1 MGLRRHQG
9 RGSHGRVN
17 YLASV
22 SDLMSALLFVFI
34 LTLAVAIIQA
44 RHAAEEAK
52 EQTTRALEAQTRLE
66 SAQGR
71 LESVQKRLAVVEN
84 RLAGNQAALQGLLSG
99 LSEELRREGL
109 PVDIDP
115 VRGVLRLPESA
126 VTFPVGSSY
135 LDPVNL
141 KRVKLVGSAL
151 ADTLPCYQAE
161 GLEKEACRR
170 QNPNGHTLEAVF
182 IEGHTDNQAYRDDK
196 TGRRNR
202 ILSTARSNAV
212 YDAMVSRNERLE
224 TLRNMSGERLFS
236 LSGYGSERPLEGHD
250 WEKPTDDPA
259 NRRIEFRF
267 IMTPPAISEEESRLI
282 DAEPAKETAS

>member
-1 MGLRRHQG
+1 MGLRRHHG
-9 RGSHGRVN
+9 RSEHGRVN

-44 RHAAEEAK
+44 RSAAEDAK
-52 EQTTRALEAQTRLE
+52 SQTARALNAQERLE
-66 SAQGR
+66 A
-71 LESVQKRLAVVEN
+71 VQKRLSIVEN

-99 LSEELRREGL
+99 LQEELRRAGL

-115 VRGVLRLPESA
+115 ARGVLRLPESA
-126 VTFPVGSSY
+126 VTFPVGSAL
-135 LDPVNL
+135 LDPDNIERVNL
-141 KRVKLVGSAL
+141 VGAAL
-151 ADTLPCYQAE
+151 AQTLPCYQAE
-161 GLEKEACRR
+161 NLELEACTL

-212 YDAMVSRNERLE
+212 YDAMVSGNDRLE
-224 TLRNMSGERLFS
+224 TLRNVSGERLFS

-250 WEKPTDDPA
+250 WELPTDDPA

-282 DAEPAKETAS
+282 EAEPVKEAAP